1 MTTAPASSPL
11 PSGSAKLED
20 ATGGP
25 SRAAAQGAAA
35 PVLEVQDLVKRY
47 PEHTALDGVSFQVE
61 RGQLFGLL
69 GPNGSGKTTTLSCAL
84 GLMRPTSGSSGVLGI
99 PSRQFHRTRGRVAVV
114 FDAPVLLRGHTL
126 AANLAYVAR
135 LRGAAPAGRGPAE
148 VLRLVGL
155 EGLERRRASRLSLG
169 QSRRLSI
176 ACALLGEPELL
187 VLDEPL
193 SGLDPVGVREMLALF
208 ARLREEGL
216 TLVLSSHRL
225 YEMERLLTHAA
236 ILIRGR
242 LAAWGSLE
250 KLLGAHGRVRVE
262 TPDGAGIRSAAAAH
276 GWRLEAEDE
285 QLWTVAAD
293 GMGPAELNRRLV
305 EAGVPVVRL
314 EPARQ
319 TLPGLFDAL
328 VQEQPQE
335 VAR

>member
-1 MTTAPASSPL
+1 MTTAAASSPL
-11 PSGSAKLED
+11 PSGSAKVERGVP
-20 ATGGP
+20 AG
-25 SRAAAQGAAA
+25 SESA
-35 PVLEVQDLVKRY
+35 PVLEVRELVKRY

-69 GPNGSGKTTTLSCAL
+69 GPNGSGKTTTLSCSL
-84 GLMRPTSGSSGVLGI
+84 GLMRPSSGSSRVLGI
-99 PSRQFHRTRGRVAVV
+99 PSHQFHRTRGRVAVV

-135 LRGAAPAGRGPAE
+135 LRGAGPEGRGPSE

-155 EGLERRRASRLSLG
+155 GGLEQRRASRLSLG

-176 ACALLGEPELL
+176 ACALLGAPELL

-208 ARLREEGL
+208 ARLRDEGL

-236 ILIRGR
+236 ILLRGR
-242 LAAWGSLE
+242 LAACGSLE
-250 KLLGAHGRVRVE
+250 ELLGAHGRVRVE
-262 TPDGAGIRSAAAAH
+262 TPDAGALRSAAAAH
-276 GWRLEAEDE
+276 GWSLEAEDE
-285 QLWTVAAD
+285 QRWTVAAD
-293 GMGPAELNRRLV
+293 GVGPADLNRLLV
-305 EAGVPVVRL
+305 QAEVPIVRL

-328 VQEQPQE
+328 VQGQTEEAGP
-335 VAR
+335 

>member
-11 PSGSAKLED
+11 PSGSAKTED
-20 ATGGP
+20 AAGGP
-25 SRAAAQGAAA
+25 SGAAAQGA

-84 GLMRPTSGSSGVLGI
+84 GLMRPTSGSSSVLGI
-99 PSRQFHRTRGRVAVV
+99 PSRQFHRTQGRVAVV

-135 LRGAAPAGRGPAE
+135 LRGAASGGRGPEEA
-148 VLRLVGL
+148 LRLVGL

-208 ARLREEGL
+208 ARLRDEGI

-225 YEMERLLTHAA
+225 YEMERLLSHAA

-250 KLLGAHGRVRVE
+250 ELLGAHGRVRVE
-262 TPDGAGIRSAAAAH
+262 TPNGASLRSAAAAN

-285 QLWTVAAD
+285 QRWTVAAD
-293 GMGPAELNRRLV
+293 GMEPAELNRRLV
-305 EAGVPVVRL
+305 EAGVPVARL

-328 VQEQPQE
+328 VQEQPRE
-335 VAR
+335 ATR